1 MSHREARRRRRPL
14 RHLCA
19 ACQERKAR
27 YQYQGHVRADR
38 THVLCFQ
45 CFRAERERMRAW
57 QLANEPQRVQPVLPR
72 RVLTDSEIEHR
83 RRTLA
88 FLESQDITAA
98 ASR

>member
-27 YQYQGHVRADR
+27 YQYQGHIRADR

-57 QLANEPQRVQPVLPR
+57 QLANEPQPLLPWR
-72 RVLTDSEIEHR
+72 SKRTLTLSEIEHR
-83 RRTLA
+83 RRMLA
-88 FLESQDITAA
+88 YQESLATVAA
-98 ASR
+98 R